1 MRLQK
6 YIAHSGVASRRKAEE
21 LIKLGRV
28 KVNNKVIKDMGVIVD
43 PHKDIVSVDQKI
55 IHLEKNKIYIMLN
68 KPEGYVTTLSDEFN
82 RPTVVDLIKNIQ
94 ERIYPVGRLDYAT
107 SGLLIMTNDGDLSY
121 RLTHPKHKI
130 KKTYIAKI
138 KGILNKK
145 ELACFQTGIDIGGYI
160 TAPAFIEVL
169 KKERATSLVKVMIHE
184 GKNRQ
189 IRRMFEKINHPVLQL
204 KRIAIGKINLENLQ
218 KGKWRYLT
226 ETEIKYLKSC
236 I

>member
-28 KVNNKVIKDMGVIVD
+28 KVNGKVIIDMGVVVDPTSDVISVDNKVI
-43 PHKDIVSVDQKI
+43 Q
-55 IHLEKNKIYIMLN
+55 LERNKVYIMLN
-68 KPEGYVTTLSDEFN
+68 KPEGYITTLSDEFN
-82 RPTVVDLIKNIQ
+82 RPTVADLVKDIN
-94 ERIYPVGRLDYAT
+94 ERIYPVGRLDYDT

-121 RLTHPKHKI
+121 QLTHPKHEV

-138 KGILNKK
+138 KGIPNNK
-145 ELACFQTGIDIGGYI
+145 ELHMFKTGIDIGGYI
-160 TAPAFIEVL
+160 TAPAQIEVL
-169 KKERATSLVKVMIHE
+169 KKEREACLVKVIIHE

-189 IRRMFEKINHPVLQL
+189 IRKMFDKINHPVTKL
-204 KRIAIGKINLENLQ
+204 KRIAIGKITMDNLQ

-226 ETEIKYLKSC
+226 DSEIKYLKSC
-236 I
+236 